1 MSAVERESID
11 ISLAG
16 HTFTFERLVRKKS
29 RAAVRDVMK
38 LLRKYPSLQKAER
51 TLDGAIEA
59 LTAADDVLEFFAE
72 WVPGVKEKGAALDD
86 ATEKEIMGAFQ
97 QLSEF
102 VLAPFEVGV
111 PVQTD
116 TPKPEPTS

>member
-1 MSAVERESID
+1 
-11 ISLAG
+11 
-16 HTFTFERLVRKKS
+16 
-29 RAAVRDVMK
+29 
-38 LLRKYPSLQKAER
+38 
-51 TLDGAIEA
+51 

-97 QLSEF
+97 RLSEF

-116 TPKPEPTS
+116 TPKPEPTR